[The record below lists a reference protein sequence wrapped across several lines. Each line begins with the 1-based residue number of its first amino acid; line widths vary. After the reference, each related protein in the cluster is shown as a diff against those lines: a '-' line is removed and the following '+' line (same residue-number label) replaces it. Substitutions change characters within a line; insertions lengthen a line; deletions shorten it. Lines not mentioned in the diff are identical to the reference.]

1 MEEMC
6 RSMQLE
12 LIAQTDDLDAAFT
25 GFTHVVDTWQNAR
38 GDIYTGQGMGA
49 LVAWLAG
56 RGYHDG
62 SARLYG
68 AVMHGRRKSWI
79 NPPVVVVAL
88 SEMMGDAEF
97 TAAFEAG
104 AAMEVDAAAELARR
118 VLAQARRDLIGD

>member
-25 GFTHVVDTWQNAR
+25 GFTHVVDTWQSAR

-62 SARLYG
+62 AARLYG
-68 AVMHGRRKSWI
+68 AYSLGRRQSWI
-79 NPPVVVVAL
+79 NPSAAVVAL
-88 SEMMGDAEF
+88 PEVMGDAEF
-97 TAAFEAG
+97 AAAFEAG
-104 AAMEVDAAAELARR
+104 AAMDVDAAAELARN